1 MAEFQF
7 QYDAMDPNA
16 SGGLTEK
23 TWRPGVAGQA
33 FDLFQEN
40 QNFGK
45 YIGLNKFNDKYSKID
60 PLGGKIGG
68 LSPSIDPFGGVKF
81 AAGLFG
87 ANKDKWYRDYRKWAD
102 YWRTGM
108 SESLGYGEGGEE
120 AATDPLSKLQFAL
133 TNQVDMGKLKNT
145 FDPNYDASGLV
156 NSRNQG
162 LAAMLRQQAAGMGVS
177 GAYDATINNASN
189 ARQTLIDKS
198 MAAYRPEA
206 YQQQQT
212 LSSNADQLLQSI
224 QMANLDAQKSLTAAG
239 RTV

>member
-1 MAEFQF
+1 MPEFRF
-7 QYDAMDPNA
+7 QYDMMNPNA
-16 SGGLTEK
+16 SGGVSGSTYNETWQDKWQREKNIGENLGLPKSGITKFLTSVD
-23 TWRPGVAGQA
+23 P
-33 FDLFQEN
+33 FDLVK
-40 QNFGK
+40 NF
-45 YIGLNKFNDKYSKID
+45 
-60 PLGGKIGG
+60 LGG
-68 LSPSIDPFGGVKF
+68 
-81 AAGLFG
+81 
-87 ANKDKWYRDYRKWAD
+87 NKDKWYRDYRKWAG

-108 SESLGYGEGGEE
+108 SNSLGYGTGGEA

-133 TNQVDMGKLKNT
+133 TNKVDMDKLKNT
-145 FDPNYDASGLV
+145 FDPNYDATGLI

-177 GAYDATINNASN
+177 GAYDATITNASN

-198 MAAYRPEA
+198 MAAYRPDA

-224 QMANLDAQKSLTAAG
+224 QMANYDAKQALTSAG